1 MCTALG
7 FKTDFG
13 CFFGRNMDLS
23 YSFNQSPIYLNKGF
37 RYLNPV
43 TNETIA
49 LNRPII
55 GMGTVIDSHPAF
67 AEGMN
72 SDGLGCAGLNFS
84 RYAYYEKNALDCKI
98 NLARYDFILHVLS
111 NFSSVAEVKEN
122 LPSIELVSV
131 PINKDTP
138 IATLHWMICDR
149 TGASIVVER
158 TKNGLTYYDNPVGV
172 MTNDPTFDWHLTNL
186 NEYIKISP
194 FDCNPTVWSNHQ
206 LKGLGVGNGSLG
218 LPGEFESVS
227 RFVRA
232 AFLRSNLPEIDCEND
247 ALSAFFHILDN
258 VAMPKGS
265 VIVEGNRASYTLYSS
280 CMNLDKGIYYFRTY
294 QNSRISAINM
304 NSVNEEIKLFDYDT
318 AQDITY
324 LN

>member
-23 YSFNQSPIYLNKGF
+23 YSFNQSPIFLNKGF
-37 RYLNPV
+37 HYLDPV
-43 TNETIA
+43 TNKTVA
-49 LNRPII
+49 LNRSII
-55 GMGTVIDSHPAF
+55 GMGTVIDNHPAL

-72 SDGLGCAGLNFS
+72 CDRLGCAGLNFS
-84 RYAYYEKNALDCKI
+84 RYAYYEKNTVDGKI
-98 NLARYDFILHVLS
+98 NLAPYDFILYILS
-111 NFSSVAEVKEN
+111 NFSSVTEIKEN
-122 LPSIELVSV
+122 LPSIELVSI

-158 TKNGLTYYDNPVGV
+158 TKSGLICYDNPVGV
-172 MTNDPTFDWHLTNL
+172 MTNDPPFDWHLTNL

-194 FDCNPTVWSNHQ
+194 FDCNPTAWSNHQ
-206 LKGLGVGNGSLG
+206 LKGLGVGNGALG
-218 LPGEFESVS
+218 LPGDFESVS

-232 AFLRSNLPEIDCEND
+232 AFLRANLPQMDNENE
-247 ALSAFFHILDN
+247 AISLFFHILDN

-304 NSVNEEIKLFDYDT
+304 NNVTTDVMRFDYPVN
-318 AQDITY
+318 QDINH